1 MSKYYDVL
9 ETRVLTHREGRYK
22 YGMGKAEGHTH
33 THAHTDFLDRS
44 MHHLGLDRRGK
55 ACKGD

>member
-33 THAHTDFLDRS
+33 THAHTDFLDLSSER
-44 MHHLGLDRRGK
+44 
-55 ACKGD
+55 A